1 MRLIAGRLADDAGC
15 IDPSLCVLAG
25 SAVHDLR
32 RAGLTVITAESC
44 TGGLIAALL
53 SHGEQAS
60 DCLHGGF
67 VVYTKAQKT
76 AALGVSAD
84 LLARYSAVHAL
95 VAREMV
101 SGALERS
108 DASLAVSVTGV
119 LGPDAD
125 EDDNPPGLVY
135 LGVGRRGVEP
145 QVIQRSYKGKPPDAV
160 RRSILVE
167 ALTLLQQQATGNK

>member
-1 MRLIAGRLADDAGC
+1 MADDDDGC
-15 IDPSLCVLAG
+15 IDPSLCALA
-25 SAVHDLR
+25 SRVVYDLR
-32 RAGLTVITAESC
+32 RAGLTIVTAESC

-84 LLARYSAVHAL
+84 LLARCSAVHTL
-95 VAREMV
+95 VAQEMV
-101 SGALERS
+101 TGALERS
-108 DASLAVSVTGV
+108 DAILAVSVTGV

-125 EDDNPPGLVY
+125 EDGNTPGLVY
-135 LGVGRRGVEP
+135 LGVGRRGAEP
-145 QVIQRSYKGKPPDAV
+145 QVIQRSYKGEPPDAV
-160 RRSILVE
+160 RRAIVVE
-167 ALTLLQQQATGNK
+167 ALTLMQEQATSHS